1 MTVMVFQTTA
11 GEIKVEVN
19 EIYSVYEIYNAL
31 AETEGPVIASECVV
45 KTVNQ
50 DYTLG

>member
-11 GEIKVEVN
+11 GEIRVEVN
-19 EIYSVYEIYNAL
+19 DIYSVFEIYNAL
-31 AETEGPVIASECVV
+31 AEIEGHVIAAECVV